1 MAWQKFNSQ
10 LNYKFIGMILKIK
23 EVCLLDLCLSLKTR
37 VYYNFINI
45 LLGKREHMVL
55 SFPLVVG
62 PRATQG
68 KVKVTIY
75 VTMYIKIALI

>member
-1 MAWQKFNSQ
+1 
-10 LNYKFIGMILKIK
+10 MILKIK

-68 KVKVTIY
+68 KVY
-75 VTMYIKIALI
+75 VIF